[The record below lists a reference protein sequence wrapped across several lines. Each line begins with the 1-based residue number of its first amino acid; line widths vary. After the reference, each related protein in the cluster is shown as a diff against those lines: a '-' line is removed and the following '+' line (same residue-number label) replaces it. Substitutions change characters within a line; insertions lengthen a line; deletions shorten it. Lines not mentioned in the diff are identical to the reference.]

1 MSKSEPQNIGS
12 IISALIKNLGFEK
25 KLSELDAVKLWEEIV
40 GEKIAQVSTALK
52 ITEGRLYV
60 RVPDPAWRQQLVYF
74 KQEFIAAI
82 NARMGRAVVKD
93 IYLV

>member
-1 MSKSEPQNIGS
+1 MSKIEPENIGS

-25 KLSELDAVKLWEEIV
+25 KLSELDAVKFWEEIV
-40 GEKIAQVSTALK
+40 GEKIARESTALK
-52 ITEGRLYV
+52 ISDGRLYV
-60 RVPDPAWRQQLVYF
+60 RVPDPAWRQQLVYL

-82 NARMGRAVVKD
+82 NARMGKAVVKD

>member
-12 IISALIKNLGFEK
+12 ILSALIKNLGFER

-52 ITEGRLYV
+52 ITDGRLYI
-60 RVPDPAWRQQLVYF
+60 RVPDPVWRQQLVYL

-82 NARMGRAVVKD
+82 NARMGKAVVKD